1 MDARL
6 VAVEYSVE
14 TKEIVLS
21 DLLRWVVYAESEVAA
36 VSVVVGTQPNVIR
49 FDKTNLH
56 NFLRETI
63 HKYMEYMCY

>member
-1 MDARL
+1 M
-6 VAVEYSVE
+6 EYSVE
-14 TKEIVLS
+14 TEEIVLS
-21 DLLRWVVYAESEVAA
+21 DLLRWIVYAESEVAA

-63 HKYMEYMCY
+63 HIYMEYTI